1 MRRTDGSDVGP
12 RPDGDDPSAAPSS
25 EPDETPEE
33 TLGETPEEATD
44 ETTAALA
51 REVYWAGDA
60 TSRLPTDARSLRER
74 LDAFTYQMRADQQQ
88 AIPVGETFLGSAAGW
103 KRGLKQ
109 FVWRLTRFSTMRYDR
124 LLAELSEM
132 NGELARRLIATEEEL
147 ARVRRALDERNGDA
161 P

>member
-1 MRRTDGSDVGP
+1 MTRIEGADAGTGS
-12 RPDGDDPSAAPSS
+12 DGDDPSSASS
-25 EPDETPEE
+25 SGP
-33 TLGETPEEATD
+33 D

-60 TSRLPTDARSLRER
+60 RSRLPTDARSLRER
-74 LDAFTYQMRADQQQ
+74 LDAFTYQLRADQRQ
-88 AIPVGETFLGSAAGW
+88 AVPVGEMFLGSTAGW

-109 FVWRLTRFSTMRYDR
+109 AVWRLTRFSTMRYDR
-124 LLAELSEM
+124 LLADLSEM

-147 ARVRRALDERNGDA
+147 ARLRRALDDRESDR

>member
-1 MRRTDGSDVGP
+1 MTRTGGRHSTG
-12 RPDGDDPSAAPSS
+12 
-25 EPDETPEE
+25 PDEIR
-33 TLGETPEEATD
+33 D
-44 ETTAALA
+44 ETKAALA

-60 TSRLPTDARSLRER
+60 TSRSPADARSLRER
-74 LDAFTYQMRADQQQ
+74 MDEFTYQMRADQRQ
-88 AIPVGETFLGSAAGW
+88 AVPVGETFLGSTAGW

-132 NGELARRLIATEEEL
+132 NGELARRLVATEEEL
-147 ARVRRALDERNGDA
+147 ARLRRDLEDRDGDR